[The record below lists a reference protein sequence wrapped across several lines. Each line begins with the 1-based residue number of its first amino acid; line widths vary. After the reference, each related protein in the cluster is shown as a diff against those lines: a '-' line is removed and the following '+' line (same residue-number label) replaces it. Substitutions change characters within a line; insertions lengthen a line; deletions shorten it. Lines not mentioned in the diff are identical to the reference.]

1 MTIFF
6 DEKIFDIAQIVIY
19 TNPLNEDGFL
29 CLIEFNNNQ
38 GCILNI
44 SLNHITPKKSTQ
56 IRIAESVLKSAYESH
71 VPIFFNGQPNEIL
84 LSIESLRIKS
94 KNHSRKCLFLR
105 CLNYIERELL
115 QLLKL
120 PPSLFSQC
128 RRSISR
134 NRLIYHSYSIL
145 PKIMFNSLFNQ
156 DMSTEL
162 QLVPVFQLR
171 TTLKT

>member
-1 MTIFF
+1 MF
-6 DEKIFDIAQIVIY
+6 
-19 TNPLNEDGFL
+19 
-29 CLIEFNNNQ
+29 
-38 GCILNI
+38 
-44 SLNHITPKKSTQ
+44 
-56 IRIAESVLKSAYESH
+56 
-71 VPIFFNGQPNEIL
+71 
-84 LSIESLRIKS
+84 
-94 KNHSRKCLFLR
+94 FLR

-115 QLLKL
+115 QLLKF

-171 TTLKT
+171 TTLKTWLFWKKVFIDSSYNICFSKKGSYMMESQYESSFLLFIEIGDRIGDSYILGVRPSCSSLR